1 MLYVTETDLTFLMAE
16 ATDRLIRANELYV
29 HSVHTGDME
38 TAFIALE
45 RIEEAETAWRDARD
59 NAYLKDGD

>member
-1 MLYVTETDLTFLMAE
+1 MAE

-29 HSVHTGDME
+29 HSVHTGNMD